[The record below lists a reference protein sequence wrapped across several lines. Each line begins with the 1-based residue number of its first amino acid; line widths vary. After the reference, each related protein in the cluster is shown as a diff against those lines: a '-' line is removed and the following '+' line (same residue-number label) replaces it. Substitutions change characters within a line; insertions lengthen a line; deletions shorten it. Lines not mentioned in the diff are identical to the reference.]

1 MDHSIDIIFDWS
13 IGGKDQ
19 KYKKN
24 SNPLNTKSIR
34 KLDFRMVLRN
44 VHSVANKENST
55 TWELDLE
62 Y

>member
-1 MDHSIDIIFDWS
+1 MDHSIDINFDWP

-24 SNPLNTKSIR
+24 SNPLNTKSVR
-34 KLDFRMVLRN
+34 KLDFRMVLHN